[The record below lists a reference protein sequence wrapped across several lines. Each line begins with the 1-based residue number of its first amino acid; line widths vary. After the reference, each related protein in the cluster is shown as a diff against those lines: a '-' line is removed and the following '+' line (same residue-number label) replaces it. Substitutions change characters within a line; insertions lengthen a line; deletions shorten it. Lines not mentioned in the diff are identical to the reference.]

1 MLGAKCKVYYYK
13 LNSIIMVANMVD
25 VQEYDKVPNKVHGN
39 KYWEVL
45 SFVCFVKSGNMLSV
59 TTYAISGLY
68 HHPPV
73 RAISH
78 KLQFGSSVADA
89 LYTDRRPKRL
99 YSANFILW
107 RS

>member
-45 SFVCFVKSGNMLSV
+45 SFVCFGKH
-59 TTYAISGLY
+59 AIGHDLCYIWSI
-68 HHPPV
+68 PSPT
-73 RAISH
+73 RASH
-78 KLQFGSSVADA
+78 QS
-89 LYTDRRPKRL
+89 
-99 YSANFILW
+99 
-107 RS
+107 